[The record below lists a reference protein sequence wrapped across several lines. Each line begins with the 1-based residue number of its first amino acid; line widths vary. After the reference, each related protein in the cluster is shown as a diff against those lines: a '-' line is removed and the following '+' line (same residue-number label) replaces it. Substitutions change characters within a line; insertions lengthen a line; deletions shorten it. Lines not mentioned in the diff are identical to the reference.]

1 MKVIYGI
8 GSAKQQL
15 FDRGGVLSIG
25 VFDGLHRGHKR
36 MIEKAVR
43 QARKRKVISIVMT
56 FYPHPVNILNPDIY
70 LPAIVSLPYRLKL
83 IASLGVDVCM
93 VVRFTKRFASMLP
106 DNFIRRY
113 IVKTIAPVEVF
124 IGADF
129 RFGCNR
135 MADTDYLQKRLS
147 VFGIKV
153 NVVNF
158 VTLGGHKIGS
168 NDIRKMIAVGQLK
181 QASLL
186 LGRPVSIMGKVSK
199 GDKWGRKLG
208 FPTANLIPDGEVLPP
223 NGVYA
228 SRVIIEDKK
237 FDAMSYI
244 GTKPTFSLRN
254 RVRIEVY
261 IFGFSQELY
270 GKEIIVEFIEKIR
283 DEKRFSS
290 PVALAEQ
297 LSRDLEQVKVLLRR
311 RADIK

>member
-8 GSAKQQL
+8 GRVKQQL
-15 FDRGGVLSIG
+15 SDTGGVLAIG

-36 MIEKAVR
+36 LIEKAVR
-43 QARKRKVISIVMT
+43 QARKREVISIVMT

-83 IASLGVDVCM
+83 IASLGVDVCV

-113 IVKTIAPVEVF
+113 IIKTIAPAEIF
-124 IGADF
+124 IGTDF
-129 RFGCNR
+129 RFGRDR
-135 MADTDYLQKRLS
+135 MADADYLQER
-147 VFGIKV
+147 VAPFGIKV
-153 NVVNF
+153 NVVSF
-158 VTLGGHKIGS
+158 ITLGGHKIGS

-181 QASLL
+181 QASIL

-199 GDKWGRKLG
+199 GDRQGRRLG
-208 FPTANLIPDGEVLPP
+208 FPTANIIPDDEVLPP
-223 NGVYA
+223 VGVYA
-228 SRVIIEDKK
+228 SRVIIGNEK
-237 FDAMSYI
+237 FGAMSYI

-261 IFGFSQELY
+261 IFDLRQELY

-290 PVALAEQ
+290 PAALAEQ
-297 LSRDLEQVKVLLRR
+297 LTKDLAQTKMVLRR
-311 RADIK
+311 RGYNK